1 MPRRGNIGLWGR
13 GRGGGG
19 LSERDVRGVV
29 LLEES
34 FAVCWEHWFYL
45 VHFTAH
51 LGLDFLFV
59 GNEFAVMVQ
68 LRDVQSHAVFQF
80 CVDEIFEYVGKVIR
94 SILFRILAQSF
105 HKILDNRFT
114 FEILL
119 SYSSFI
125 IKLIFTM
132 AICYTCL

>member
-1 MPRRGNIGLWGR
+1 M
-13 GRGGGG
+13 
-19 LSERDVRGVV
+19 
-29 LLEES
+29 
-34 FAVCWEHWFYL
+34 

-125 IKLIFTM
+125 IELIFTM